1 MAISTQLLSLLPKLK
16 DIRPS
21 ILQKVSSPDNGILK
35 SEMFYYYDKDY
46 GALNDLEQVIIK
58 YIYYYNNK
66 CIKEKIEGLSPM
78 EYRIQSFGLIII
90 R

>member
-21 ILQKVSSPDNGILK
+21 IPQKVSSSNNGILK

-46 GALNDLEQVIIK
+46 GGLNDLEQVIIK
-58 YIYYYNNK
+58 YIYYYNNNVS
-66 CIKEKIEGLSPM
+66 KEN
-78 EYRIQSFGLIII
+78 
-90 R
+90 

>member
-21 ILQKVSSPDNGILK
+21 IPQKVSSPDNGILK

-46 GALNDLEQVIIK
+46 GGLNGLEQVIIK
-58 YIYYYNNK
+58 YIYYYNNNVSK
-66 CIKEKIEGLSPM
+66 KN
-78 EYRIQSFGLIII
+78 
-90 R
+90 